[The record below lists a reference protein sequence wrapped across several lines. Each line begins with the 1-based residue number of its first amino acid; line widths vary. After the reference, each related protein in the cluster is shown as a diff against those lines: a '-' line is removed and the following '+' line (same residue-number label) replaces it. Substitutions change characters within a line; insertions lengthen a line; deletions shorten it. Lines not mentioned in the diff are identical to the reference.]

1 MPNAFHQSVQ
11 EFCERRPRM
20 ARDWRELSEAASR
33 EQDPKKLLE
42 LVEQLD
48 KALEESENTL
58 KEKKEKKEE
67 PLTNRDSNL
76 YPFPTVRTISTL
88 SA

>member
-1 MPNAFHQSVQ
+1 MHFKRV
-11 EFCERRPRM
+11 FCDRRLPM
-20 ARDWRELSEAASR
+20 AKDWRELSEAASR

-48 KALEESENTL
+48 K
-58 KEKKEKKEE
+58 E

-76 YPFPTVRTISTL
+76 YPFPTVITISTI

>member
-1 MPNAFHQSVQ
+1 MTK
-11 EFCERRPRM
+11 
-20 ARDWRELSEAASR
+20 DWRELSEAASR

-67 PLTNRDSNL
+67 PLTNRNSNL
-76 YPFPTVRTISTL
+76 YPFPSERTISTL

>member
-1 MPNAFHQSVQ
+1 MTK
-11 EFCERRPRM
+11 
-20 ARDWRELSEAASR
+20 DWRELSEAASR

-42 LVEQLD
+42 LVELLD
-48 KALEESENTL
+48 KALEERENTL
-58 KEKKEKKEE
+58 KEKKE

-76 YPFPTVRTISTL
+76 YPFPTMRTISTL

>member
-1 MPNAFHQSVQ
+1 MTK
-11 EFCERRPRM
+11 
-20 ARDWRELSEAASR
+20 DWRELSEAASR

-48 KALEESENTL
+48 KALEERENTL
-58 KEKKEKKEE
+58 KDKKD

-76 YPFPTVRTISTL
+76 YPFPTVTPIRTL

>member
-1 MPNAFHQSVQ
+1 MHFKRV
-11 EFCERRPRM
+11 FCDRRLPM
-20 ARDWRELSEAASR
+20 AKDWRELSEAASR

-48 KALEESENTL
+48 KALEECENTS
-58 KEKKEKKEE
+58 KEREEKKE

-76 YPFPTVRTISTL
+76 YPFPTVITISTL

>member
-1 MPNAFHQSVQ
+1 
-11 EFCERRPRM
+11 M

-48 KALEESENTL
+48 KALEEWENTL
-58 KEKKEKKEE
+58 KEKKEKKE

-76 YPFPTVRTISTL
+76 YPFPTVRTITTL

>member
-1 MPNAFHQSVQ
+1 
-11 EFCERRPRM
+11 M

-58 KEKKEKKEE
+58 KEKKKEE
-67 PLTNRDSNL
+67 KEKPLTNRDSNL
-76 YPFPTVRTISTL
+76 YPFATVRTISTL

>member
-1 MPNAFHQSVQ
+1 MTK
-11 EFCERRPRM
+11 
-20 ARDWRELSEAASR
+20 DWRELSEAASR

-48 KALEESENTL
+48 KALEERENTL
-58 KEKKEKKEE
+58 KEKKE
-67 PLTNRDSNL
+67 PLTKRDSNL
-76 YPFPTVRTISTL
+76 YPFPTVRAITTL

>member
-1 MPNAFHQSVQ
+1 MTK
-11 EFCERRPRM
+11 
-20 ARDWRELSEAASR
+20 DWRELSEAASR

-48 KALEESENTL
+48 KALEEREKTL
-58 KEKKEKKEE
+58 KEKKE

>member
-1 MPNAFHQSVQ
+1 MTK
-11 EFCERRPRM
+11 
-20 ARDWRELSEAASR
+20 DWRELSEAASR

-48 KALEESENTL
+48 KALEERENTL
-58 KEKKEKKEE
+58 KERKEKKE
-67 PLTNRDSNL
+67 PLTNHDSNL
-76 YPFPTVRTISTL
+76 YPFPTVRTFGTL

>member
-1 MPNAFHQSVQ
+1 
-11 EFCERRPRM
+11 M
-20 ARDWRELSEAASR
+20 AKDWRELSEAASR

-58 KEKKEKKEE
+58 KELKEKKEKKEE
-67 PLTNRDSNL
+67 PHTNRDLNPH
-76 YPFPTVRTISTL
+76 PFPTVRTISTL

>member
-1 MPNAFHQSVQ
+1 MTK
-11 EFCERRPRM
+11 EK
-20 ARDWRELSEAASR
+20 DWRELSEAASR

-48 KALEESENTL
+48 KALEERENTSRER
-58 KEKKEKKEE
+58 KEKKE

-76 YPFPTVRTISTL
+76 YPFPTVRTISIL

>member
-1 MPNAFHQSVQ
+1 MTK
-11 EFCERRPRM
+11 
-20 ARDWRELSEAASR
+20 DWRELSEAASR

-48 KALEESENTL
+48 KALEECENVSKER
-58 KEKKEKKEE
+58 KEKKE